1 MDQRG
6 AGRSTPPAELRE
18 NNTWEV
24 VEDIEKLRRHLGI
37 DKWVVFGGSWGSTLS
52 LAYSETHP
60 DRVKALILRGICT
73 LRRQELIWFNQKGAG
88 HVYPD
93 HWEDYVAPIPEV
105 ERDDLMSAYYRRLT
119 GEIWVS
125 FILYI
130 FILWKYIYGWTEETR
145 EPR

>member
-24 VEDIEKLRRHLGI
+24 VEDVERLRRHLGI

-73 LRRQELIWFNQKGAG
+73 LRRQELIWFNQKGAS

-105 ERDDLMSAYYRRLT
+105 ERGDLMSAYYRRLT
-119 GEIWVS
+119 GEI
-125 FILYI
+125 
-130 FILWKYIYGWTEETR
+130 
-145 EPR
+145 